1 MVSAVD
7 MAKRALVSLLH
18 RLALLY
24 AVTLGVKR
32 DSPDAEVKRA
42 FRKVCKKS
50 HPDRGGNKA
59 HQQELNSAYAAW
71 ETAQRAAEE
80 KAASRV
86 RHSKGG
92 QSRDQFQ
99 IGVAWNARRLMIFAP
114 CFRMHARLPVVSY
127 VVAC

>member
-1 MVSAVD
+1 MVSAGV

-50 HPDRGGNKA
+50 HPDCGGNKA
-59 HQQELNSAYAAW
+59 YQQELNSSGAKQLQKLDVC
-71 ETAQRAAEE
+71 TC
-80 KAASRV
+80 
-86 RHSKGG
+86 G
-92 QSRDQFQ
+92 
-99 IGVAWNARRLMIFAP
+99 
-114 CFRMHARLPVVSY
+114 
-127 VVAC
+127 